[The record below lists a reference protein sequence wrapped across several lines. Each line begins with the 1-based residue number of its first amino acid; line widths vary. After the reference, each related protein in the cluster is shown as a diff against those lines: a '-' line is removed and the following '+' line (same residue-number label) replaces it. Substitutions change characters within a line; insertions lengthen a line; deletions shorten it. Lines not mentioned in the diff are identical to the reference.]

1 MNVSTID
8 KPKASTVT
16 IKAPAKS
23 FSDYL
28 NRFYIKKEDITDE
41 KPITNTRIGGG
52 QGSGISG
59 GTYHIPEPEYESFMQ
74 KLYKEVIRTGA
85 KEYLTETQR
94 SSGGPIVV
102 DIDLRFK
109 YEVTERIYQKDHV
122 EDLLLVYLKELQQ
135 IFQFDE
141 TVKFPIFVF
150 EKKTVNRLEDK
161 KITKDG
167 IHIIFGINADR
178 AVQCYL
184 RKQVMKEIAEVW
196 SELPIMNT
204 WDDVFDEGISIGT
217 TNWQLIGCRKPNH
230 DAYELKYVYDVGVD
244 PTDGEV
250 TLPESDPAK
259 YMTVENIS
267 KLSVRYTK
275 HANLFMKSDFLEIY
289 DSLKGTVGTKR
300 KVNKPTGGASTG
312 NSDDNINLSDILQI
326 RNAEQLQKAVDYFL
340 ESLSEVDYE
349 LREAHDYV
357 MTLPSSYF
365 TDGSFTKWI
374 RVGWALR
381 NISNKLFIVWVK
393 FSAKA
398 PKFEYSSIRDDLW
411 PRWTTFDMNSPNG
424 LTKRSIMHWSKK
436 EAYEEYRKILESS
449 VEYFID
455 QTIDIISV
463 DSINSDKRGKGCGD
477 YDIARVLYQLKKDE
491 YACVSVKGCIWY
503 RYKNHRWAEIDSGTT
518 LRKAISEELR
528 DIYTKKA
535 LKIQSVVCTLDSED
549 EKKKILQARIN
560 KILEICG
567 RLGRTNDKK
576 NIMTEARELFYDGQ
590 FLKKLDTN
598 PYLICFRNGVIDFK
612 EKRFRS
618 GYPEDYLS
626 RCTNID
632 YAAPDPVKDGKI
644 MGEIRDFMHK
654 LFPVKEL
661 HDYMW
666 DHLASTMMGLT
677 TNQTFNMYIGIGQNG
692 KSVLVNLMEKI
703 LGDYKGDVPLS
714 LITQPR
720 TKIGSASPEIA
731 ALRGIRYAVMQE
743 PSKGDKI
750 IEGQLKALTGGDPLT
765 GRALYMD
772 NVTFIPQ
779 FKLTV
784 CSNEFMDIKS
794 NDHGTWRRICVV
806 EFQSLFT
813 DNPVSGDIDKPY
825 QFKLDKNINEKFT
838 IWAPVFAAM
847 LVDRVFETNGNVA
860 IPDIVKAASNAYRER
875 QDYIAE
881 FVHDRIAKHPN
892 ECLQKNMLASAFKEW
907 YSVNYGNRIPNM
919 KEITAYMDKQYG
931 KPKNGVWMGVGL
943 IYDNVPNFQ
952 KGTDDEDIDEV
963 DLNEL

>member
-1 MNVSTID
+1 MNERTVIKTPIKVSTA
-8 KPKASTVT
+8 KP
-16 IKAPAKS
+16 

-28 NRFYIKKEDITDE
+28 NRFYIKKEEITDE

-59 GTYHIPEPEYESFMQ
+59 GTYHIPESEYESFMR
-74 KLYKEVIRTGA
+74 KLYQDVIRTGA

-94 SSGGPIVV
+94 SEGPIVV

-109 YEVTERIYQKDHV
+109 YEVTERIYRKDHV

-135 IFQFDE
+135 IYQFDE

-161 KITKDG
+161 KVTKDG

-230 DAYELKYVYDVGVD
+230 DAYELKYVYEVGVD

-250 TLPESDPAK
+250 TLPESDPVK
-259 YMTVENIS
+259 YMTVENVS
-267 KLSVRYTK
+267 KLSVRYPK
-275 HANLFMKSDFLEIY
+275 HANLFMKSGFLEIY
-289 DSLKGTVGTKR
+289 DTLKGTVIRR
-300 KVNKPTGGASTG
+300 KANKPVSAGVEDMS
-312 NSDDNINLSDILQI
+312 ILQV
-326 RNAEQLQKAVDYFL
+326 RNAEQLQKAVELFL
-340 ESLSEVDYE
+340 ESISEADYE
-349 LREAHDYV
+349 LKEAYHYV
-357 MTLPSSYF
+357 MTLPSSYY

-381 NISNKLFIVWVK
+381 NISNKLFIVWAA
-393 FSAKA
+393 FSAQA

-411 PRWTTFDMNSPNG
+411 PRWMTFDMNSPNG

-436 EAYEEYRKILESS
+436 EAYDDYRKILESS

-455 QTIDIISV
+455 QTIDIISL
-463 DSINSDKRGKGCGD
+463 DSMNSDKRGKGCGD

-491 YACVSVKGCIWY
+491 YSCVSVKGSIWY

-549 EKKKILQARIN
+549 EKKKILQTRIN

-612 EKRFRS
+612 EKRFRP

-644 MGEIRDFMHK
+644 MEEIRDFMHK

-813 DNPVSGDIDKPY
+813 ENPVSGDPDKPY
-825 QFKLDKNINEKFT
+825 QFKLDKNINEQFT

-847 LVDRVFETNGNVA
+847 LIDRVFETNGNVV

-907 YSVNYGNRIPNM
+907 YTVNYSNRVPNM

-931 KPKNGVWMGVGL
+931 KPKNGLWMGVGL
-943 IYDNVPNFQ
+943 IYDNVSFH
-952 KGTDDEDIDEV
+952 EIDEV